1 MKTLKQIIN
10 NKTLHF
16 NFVAPDTK
24 VIDAI
29 ALMKIEDMSFV
40 IVMEE
45 QNYLGIFS
53 ERDYAHKVILQNR
66 NSSET
71 FVKEI
76 MTVDLPIVTSEDSF
90 DKCMEIMNTFKVRY
104 LPMFEGHVFKGII
117 TINDLL
123 EATIEEKK
131 TPEKE
136 ENYLKNSAGTSNS
149 IGHYEN

>member
-16 NFVAPDTK
+16 NFVAPDTR

-29 ALMKIEDMSFV
+29 ALMKIENMSYV
-40 IVMEE
+40 IVMEG

-53 ERDYAHKVILQNR
+53 EKDYTQKVILQNR

-104 LPMFEGHVFKGII
+104 LPMFEGYVFKGVI

-131 TPEKE
+131 SPEKNE
-136 ENYLKNSAGTSNS
+136 HYLKDAVSTSNS
-149 IGHYEN
+149 IGHYED

>member
-1 MKTLKQIIN
+1 MKTLKQIIDK
-10 NKTLHF
+10 KTLHF

-29 ALMKIEDMSFV
+29 KLMKIENISYV
-40 IVMEE
+40 IVMQG

-53 ERDYAHKVILQNR
+53 EKDYTQKVILQNK

-71 FVKEI
+71 LVKEI
-76 MTVDLPIVTSEDSF
+76 MTNDLPVVTSEDSF

-104 LPMFEGHVFKGII
+104 LPMFDGYIFKGVI

-123 EATIEEKK
+123 EATLEEKK
-131 TPEKE
+131 TPEKD
-136 ENYLKNSAGTSNS
+136 ENYLKDSSSTSNS

>member
-10 NKTLHF
+10 KKTLHF
-16 NFVAPDTK
+16 NFVTPDTK

-29 ALMKIEDMSFV
+29 ALMKIENISYV

-53 ERDYAHKVILQNR
+53 EKDYTQKVILQNR
-66 NSSET
+66 NSSQT
-71 FVKEI
+71 LVKEI
-76 MTVDLPIVTSEDSF
+76 MTIDLPIVTGEDSF

-104 LPMFEGHVFKGII
+104 LPMFEGYIFKGVI

-131 TPEKE
+131 SPEKD